1 MLSNAQQP
9 DDMRQPGL
17 QQPRLTGNHAGHWAI
32 SVSGNWRMTFRF
44 EDAEA
49 VDVDRVDYH

>member
-17 QQPRLTGNHAGHWAI
+17 QLHQLTGNRAGHWAI
-32 SVSGNWRMTFRF
+32 SVSGNLRMTFRF
-44 EDAEA
+44 ADDEA
-49 VDVDRVDYH
+49 VDVDLQDYH